1 MVIAQLPIILEERD
15 LEEGLIEIHDPQN
28 PKIPNDTNLCECCNG
43 PWCRYLVPCMV
54 GLNVVVC
61 TGLLIF
67 VILGY
72 VLGDRL
78 IK

>member
-1 MVIAQLPIILEERD
+1 MVIAQLPIILEEKD
-15 LEEGLIEIHDPQN
+15 LEEALIEVKDS
-28 PKIPNDTNLCECCNG
+28 KDTNLCECCNG

-54 GLNVVVC
+54 GWNVVVC
-61 TGLLIF
+61 TGLIVF